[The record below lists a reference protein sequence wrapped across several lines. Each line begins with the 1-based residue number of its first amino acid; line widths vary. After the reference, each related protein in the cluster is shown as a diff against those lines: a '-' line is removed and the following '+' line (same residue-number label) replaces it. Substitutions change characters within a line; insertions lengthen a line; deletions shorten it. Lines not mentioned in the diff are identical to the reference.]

1 MAVLLFGVSSVKAQC
16 TITTSGPPCVN
27 QPLQFFCNTTGA
39 SNYNWD
45 FNSEGSNTT
54 LCNPSFSFST
64 PGTKTINLTLKL
76 ANGQTCSATTT
87 IVVKGSPDIKIVQLS
102 NDTSCFFGNSFCFR
116 DETLPV
122 DNGGCIKTIKVL
134 FSDGELLTFS
144 GTAPT
149 GVSMPNSF
157 CKSFTNPAG
166 GTYDMLV
173 ETEDCNGCISRKNFP
188 GICVVRASMGLT
200 FTSPR
205 PKACDSVK
213 LTVTNN
219 SLIDGKDI
227 DSLRWEWGDGKYTT
241 GFGGTSPTNWK
252 PTVSHMY
259 YTQGPNAGEFNTKLT
274 VWSKFGC
281 RETFTFF
288 SSATNLK
295 LDPKILA
302 NYDSICYDNPVIDF
316 TIKGGAIPQG
326 VSPVFNY
333 GDPDSGPL
341 NITRQWVGT
350 HRFTKSGPFKIKFT
364 YSHPICGNREI
375 YDTILVIGPE
385 SKIEKAFNWLV
396 DSLRYQCVIK
406 DTVKFKNFSV
416 FYHNDKVF
424 RDDDSTFI
432 IVDSLLYDF
441 KKDTIIKGNPTFD
454 RSYMVWL
461 KPGFNKSLEHIF
473 NSKSGQTS
481 VEAAPQ
487 NRGNSC
493 VFRLWD
499 FDDDFC
505 EKCTTDT
512 KNGVNTVLK
521 NCKFSKDSLP
531 QHWYTPWDSIYQTR
545 NSIRPANGIRYDK
558 AQGLCI
564 QTKIWPDDSMAIIRD
579 TIIYYGDNVLG
590 KKAKDSAIYKN
601 IKHKVMVPSYIA
613 GPARWDATTEAPR
626 FYLGRKDTMYLD
638 NNNGFPPNVIPGM
651 RYQTVQI
658 GQSLILKSKTDTAF
672 FNYWIVYIQDTIA
685 NNLVQPWHKV
695 WRREKMTGYSAT
707 DSLNAALHRQ
717 KFYEGTTVRCFNV
730 RLFQKDLCH
739 ALACENQATAQL
751 ALMPPSAKK
760 LRKDGVQCLGGSQ
773 DNYGITFILS
783 DTKPG
788 CTRTYAQIN
797 FDTALSKVGWVNAI
811 GPNLAGGSIA
821 TGNLPP
827 ANPPYLGYPIGGPA
841 PSRFSK
847 QFTTDDFKDSVTGYI
862 NVGLIVG
869 NGMWRTPND
878 PPSDDLNYPATC
890 IDTVYYPKF
899 ARFPVLDNKFRI
911 IKPKQGTEFTKICR
925 KDTICMTLMP
935 RNRSYIPDVEELNWS
950 LSAANVGKYYDKYY
964 TLQVNEAYQ
973 RFQKD
978 PNDPNH
984 LLDYLYHKEIS
995 YFDGKFTTIDSQYI
1009 QVAEVTQWHTEAD
1022 ITPVFDV
1029 IKQILLANNID
1040 VYELTPTQISE
1051 IIWNGVGT
1059 FQQPATG
1066 SRGCLDTTGFGRF
1079 IRFYKVADAKNITH
1093 FRDTSLLPIK
1103 TVKGWDGLTYNA
1115 YCFVPQYSGYYI
1127 ANFGLRSRAPENCVM
1142 QTGSAKKVMVGFY
1155 GRMDYNDT
1163 ILCHGDDVSAYTE
1176 FKYFDAYPEITNR
1189 LLDPTDYWFDRISEA
1204 GNPNREGKT
1213 RWDLNKA
1220 DDDTLVK
1227 NTIFGPFPYGQ
1238 TGVGTGSFTPIASP
1252 PGVVTHLVKLGGLSV
1267 PGAIYYLSDTGG
1279 YYQVRVT
1286 TADSLG
1292 CRDTFPQDIYVTAAN
1307 AFFKLDQ
1314 KRPECATI
1322 IEFFDSSWVF
1332 DPCMWKLKDKCD
1344 YITKWTINWGDS
1356 SKGKISEFR
1365 NFLPNQIG
1373 HDYTRNGKFK
1383 ITLRIE
1389 THLGCWDTFSRIIF
1403 IPGPIPFFD
1412 TFIPRKYCVN
1422 ERVDF
1427 TNLSKYVKQDS
1438 SIWLWDFG
1446 DGFYD
1451 NQYDT
1456 IINGLNDTISHRYT
1470 KPGSYKIFLRQNFV
1484 LNQNGTIKKCF
1495 VTYPDTNANQPLFII
1510 NVYPYDSVKLKIS
1523 RKDICVNDTVELVG
1537 TVKSD
1542 VRYQFYK
1549 WHFGVTPTDTL
1560 ITQDSAYEDA
1570 KAKRYTTKGTYVIKF
1585 MGDKN
1590 SVSTTKKVCP
1600 GEDSVILNV
1609 ANVKA
1614 DFEIDT
1620 TQSPV
1625 FCFENKSVNSTNHNW
1640 SLYNKED
1647 IMLLAPGQRNVVFDG
1662 ITGSEANDPK
1672 PCRDYRDSVGEY
1684 WVCLEAI
1691 NDIGCRDTTCRKLVN
1706 RFEASIRPPN
1716 VFTPNKDSDGF
1727 AGKDKEG
1734 LEGNN
1739 VFNIEIKGEDKYEL
1753 VIYDRWGVK
1762 VFESKDKNIDWN
1774 GKINNTGAE
1783 CPDGTYYYI
1792 LNYRYKGKDKDE
1804 PKLNGTVQIIR

>member
-1 MAVLLFGVSSVKAQC
+1 MAVLLLGVSSVKAQC

-27 QPLQFFCNTTGA
+27 QPIQFFCNTTGA

-45 FNSEGSNTT
+45 FNSEGANTS
-54 LCNPSFSFST
+54 LCNPSFAFST
-64 PGTKTINLTLKL
+64 TGTKTITLSLKL
-76 ANGQTCSATTT
+76 ANGSTCNATTT
-87 IVVKGSPDIKIVQLS
+87 IVVKGAPVIDFVKLS
-102 NDTSCFFGNSFCFR
+102 DDTSCFFGNSFCFR
-116 DETLPV
+116 DDTKPV
-122 DNGGCIKTIKVL
+122 DNGGCIKSIKYVW
-134 FSDGELLTFS
+134 SDGELITVS

-149 GVSMPNSF
+149 GVTMPNSF

-166 GTYDMLV
+166 GTYDLLI
-173 ETEDCNGCISRKNFP
+173 ETEDCNGCISRKTFLS
-188 GICVVRASMGLT
+188 ICVVRASMGLT
-200 FTSPR
+200 FSSLR

-213 LTVTNN
+213 LTVTNA
-219 SLIDGKDI
+219 SLIDIKDI
-227 DSLRWEWGDGKYTT
+227 DSFRWDWGDSKFTSGK
-241 GFGGTSPTNWK
+241 GGTGAPNWK
-252 PTVSHMY
+252 TTVSHMF

-281 RETFTFF
+281 KESFTFF

-295 LDPKILA
+295 LDPQIIA
-302 NYDSICYDNPVIDF
+302 SFDSVCYDDPVIDF
-316 TIKGGAIPQG
+316 TIKGGVIPQG

-341 NITRQWVGT
+341 NITRQWVGN
-350 HRFTKSGPFKIKFT
+350 HSFTKSGPFKIKFT
-364 YSHPICGNREI
+364 YNHPICGNREI

-416 FYHNDKVF
+416 FYHNDRKF
-424 RDDDSTFI
+424 RDDDSTF
-432 IVDSLLYDF
+432 VFGDSLLYDV
-441 KKDTIIKGNPTFD
+441 KKDTIILGNPTFD
-454 RSYMVWL
+454 RNYMVWL
-461 KPGFNKSLEHIF
+461 KPGFNAPLTHIF

-481 VEAAPQ
+481 VDAAPANQ
-487 NRGNSC
+487 RGNSC
-493 VFRLWD
+493 IFRVWD

-512 KNGVNTVLK
+512 KNGINTVLK

-545 NSIRPANGIRYDK
+545 NSTRAANGIRYNKDS
-558 AQGLCI
+558 GLCI
-564 QTKIWPDDSMAIIRD
+564 QTKIWPDDSMAIIRY
-579 TIIYYGDNVLG
+579 TTLYYGNNVLG
-590 KKAKDSAIYKN
+590 KKAKDSLIYAGIKN
-601 IKHKVMVPSYIA
+601 KVMVPSFIA
-613 GPARWDATTEAPR
+613 GPARWDATSEAPR
-626 FYLGRKDTMYLD
+626 FYLGRTDTMYLD
-638 NNNGFPPNVIPGM
+638 NNNGITPNMIRGL

-672 FNYWIVYIQDTIA
+672 FNYWIVDVLDTIA
-685 NNLVQPWHKV
+685 NDLVRPWHNV
-695 WRREKMTGYSAT
+695 VSRMKMQGYNAT
-707 DSLNAALHRQ
+707 DSLDPALHRQ

-730 RLFQKDLCH
+730 RLFQKDMCH

-760 LRKDGVQCLGGSQ
+760 LRKDGMQCLGGSQ

-797 FDTALSKVGWVNAI
+797 YDTALSKFGWVDAI

-827 ANPPYLGYPIGGPA
+827 VNPPYLGYDLGGPA

-847 QFTTDDFKDSVTGYI
+847 QFTTDDFKDSLTGYI

-869 NGMWRTPND
+869 TGMWRTPND
-878 PPSDDLNYPATC
+878 PPIDDLNYPATC

-899 ARFPVLDNKFRI
+899 ARFPVLDNRFRI
-911 IKPKQGTEFTKICR
+911 IKPKQGPEFTKICR
-925 KDTICMTLMP
+925 KDTLCMTLMP

-950 LSAANVGKYYDKYY
+950 LSAANVGKYFDKYY
-964 TLQVNEAYQ
+964 TMQVNEYYE
-973 RFQKD
+973 RFAKNKNNPSD
-978 PNDPNH
+978 TN
-984 LLDYLYHKEIS
+984 LYDYLHHKSIS
-995 YFDGKFTTIDSQYI
+995 YFDGKNSTLDSQVI
-1009 QVAEVTQWHTEAD
+1009 QVAKIVKWHTEAD
-1022 ITPVFDV
+1022 ITPVFDQ
-1029 IKQILLANNID
+1029 IKQILIASNID
-1040 VYELTPTQISE
+1040 IYDLSPTQLSE
-1051 IIWNGVGT
+1051 IIWNGQGA
-1059 FQQPATG
+1059 FGKPYTG
-1066 SRGCLDTTGFGRF
+1066 SRGCLDTTGYGKF
-1079 IRFYKVADAKNITH
+1079 IRFYKVKDSSVITH
-1093 FRDTSLLPIK
+1093 FRDTSLLPLNK
-1103 TVKGWDGLTYNA
+1103 VVGFDGLTYNA
-1115 YCFVPQYSGYYI
+1115 YCFVPQYSGFYF

-1142 QTGSAKKVMVGFY
+1142 QTGSAKKVIVGFY
-1155 GRMDYNDT
+1155 GRMDYTDT
-1163 ILCHGDDVSAYTE
+1163 ILCHGEDVSAYTE

-1189 LLDPTDYWFDRISEA
+1189 LLDPTDYWYDRRSEA
-1204 GNPNREGKT
+1204 GNQNREGRT
-1213 RWDLNKA
+1213 RWDLSK
-1220 DDDTLVK
+1220 DDDTLNPP
-1227 NTIFGPFPYGQ
+1227 NTVFGPFPYGQ
-1238 TGVGTGSFTPIASP
+1238 TGVGTGSFPAVP

-1292 CRDTFPQDIYVTAAN
+1292 CRDTFPQDIFVTAAN

-1314 KRPECATI
+1314 NRPECATV
-1322 IEFFDSSWVF
+1322 IEFFDSSYVF
-1332 DPCMWKLKDKCD
+1332 DPCVWKLKDKCD
-1344 YITKWTINWGDS
+1344 YITKWIINWGDS
-1356 SKGKISEFR
+1356 SKNKISTFR
-1365 NFLPNQIG
+1365 NFLPPQIG
-1373 HDYTRNGKFK
+1373 HDYVRNGRFK
-1383 ITLRIE
+1383 VTLRVE
-1389 THLGCWDTFSRIIF
+1389 TYLGCWDTFSRMIY
-1403 IPGPIPFFD
+1403 IPGPVPFFD

-1427 TNLSKYVKQDS
+1427 SNLSTYMKQDS

-1451 NQYDT
+1451 SQFDT
-1456 IINGLNDTISHRYT
+1456 IIPGKNDTISHRYT
-1470 KPGSYKIFLRQNFV
+1470 KPGRYKIFLRQNFV
-1484 LNQNGTIKKCF
+1484 LNLGGTIKKCF
-1495 VTYPDTNANQPLFII
+1495 VTYPDTLSEQPIFYID
-1510 NVYPYDSVKLKIS
+1510 VYPYDSVKLKIS
-1523 RKDICVNDTVELVG
+1523 RTEICENDTVELIG
-1537 TVKSD
+1537 MVKPTNK
-1542 VRYQFYK
+1542 YQYYR

-1560 ITQDSAYEDA
+1560 ITQDTSYLDD
-1570 KAKRYTTKGTYVIKF
+1570 KAKRYVDKGRYVIKF
-1585 MGDKN
+1585 MGDRN
-1590 SVSTTKKVCP
+1590 TVNTTEKVCP

-1620 TQSPV
+1620 TKSPI
-1625 FCFENKSVNSTNHNW
+1625 FCFENKSLNSTNHAW

-1647 IMLLAPGQRNVVFDG
+1647 IMLLDPADRKVVFDG

-1716 VFTPNKDSDGF
+1716 VFTPDNGAF
-1727 AGKDKEG
+1727 QGTDKEG
-1734 LEGNN
+1734 LKGND
-1739 VFNIEIKGEDKYEL
+1739 VFNIEIKGEDLYDL

-1762 VFESKDKNIDWN
+1762 VFDSKDKNVDWN

-1783 CPDGTYYYI
+1783 CPNGTYYYI
-1792 LNYRYKGKDKDE
+1792 LNYRYKGKDKKE
-1804 PKLNGTVQIIR
+1804 PVLNGTVQIIRG